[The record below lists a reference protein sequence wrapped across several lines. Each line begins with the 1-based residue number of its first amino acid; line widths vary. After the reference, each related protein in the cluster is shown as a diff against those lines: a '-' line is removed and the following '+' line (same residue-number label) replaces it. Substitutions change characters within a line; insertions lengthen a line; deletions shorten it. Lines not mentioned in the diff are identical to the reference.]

1 MYARNAGC
9 YDANYYGWTIDN
21 RSSELLIC
29 RITQKKTEI
38 IPCRSLVI
46 FRRQKRK
53 RIKRSER
60 PACAPQPRF
69 SLTYSSFASNRGS
82 EQTAMSPV
90 PLVRPGAQ
98 GIENTQATLWAL
110 RCHNPRLALQWERG
124 QIPVTED
131 RRSLQYDLVCSVP
144 VQTVHNIR
152 SHHRDHLVH
161 DSRDEPGHDRVS
173 ATMVPH
179 IPQAALQAADPQL
192 LRIARN

>member
-110 RCHNPRLALQWERG
+110 RCHNTRLALQWERG

-131 RRSLQYDLVCSVP
+131 RRSLQYDLVCSAKARCFSGGKKGGCARGKKDAYCLCRLSIISVP
-144 VQTVHNIR
+144 TTVTI
-152 SHHRDHLVH
+152 
-161 DSRDEPGHDRVS
+161 
-173 ATMVPH
+173 
-179 IPQAALQAADPQL
+179 
-192 LRIARN
+192 